1 MDMVKVTIDG
11 KVIDVPKGA
20 TIVAAAKSA
29 GITIP
34 TLCYLHLGGADY
46 KNDCASCRI
55 CVVEVEGRRNL
66 APACA
71 TPVFDGMVVTTNTMK
86 VMQKRKTVLE
96 LMLSDHPKDCL
107 ACSKNGEC
115 ELQDLSMQ
123 FGVREIRFK
132 GKESEYRKDSS
143 PAIIRDMDKCI
154 MCRRCETM
162 CNNIQ
167 TVGALTGV
175 NRGFESVVA
184 TAFEQDLSDSVCTFC
199 GQCVAVCPVGALHEK
214 DHTWQ
219 LVKDLANPKKKVI
232 VQVAPAVRVALGEE
246 FGLAAGTDVEGKM
259 VTALRKLG
267 FDQVFDTNF
276 AADLTI
282 MEEATE
288 LIDRVNKVL
297 AGDKDT
303 KLPILTSCCPAW
315 VKFFEH
321 NYPDM
326 LDVPSSAKS
335 PQQMFGA
342 VAKGIWAKEEGIDR
356 NDLIVVS
363 VMPCLAK
370 KYESSR
376 DEFKVDGNPDVDY
389 SISTRELAKLLKQAN
404 INLPQLEEGTMD
416 NPLGEYTG
424 AGVIFGR
431 TGGVIEAA
439 TRTAYEWITGTS
451 LEDVDFTQLR
461 GMEGIRV
468 AEVSIPGLDEKLGS
482 KFRIGI
488 AHGLGAARE
497 LLDKI
502 RAGEETLHA
511 IEIMACKGGC
521 VGGGGQP
528 YHHGDFNIIKKR
540 TAGIQAIDSN
550 KDIRKSHENPYIK
563 ELYAKHLGKPNSHLA
578 HELLHTKYFPKHK
591 I

>member
-1 MDMVKVTIDG
+1 MEMVKVTIDG
-11 KVIDVPKGA
+11 KVVEVPKSA

-29 GITIP
+29 GINIP
-34 TLCYLHLGGADY
+34 TLCYLNLGGADY

-71 TPVFDGMVVTTNTMK
+71 TPVFEGMVVTTNSMK

-115 ELQDLSMQ
+115 ELQDLAMQ

-132 GKESEYRKDSS
+132 GKESKYRQDSS
-143 PAIIRDMDKCI
+143 PSIIRDMDKCI

-167 TVGALTGV
+167 TVGALSGV
-175 NRGFESVVA
+175 NRGFEAVVA
-184 TAFEQDLSDSVCTFC
+184 TAFEQDLEDSVCTYC
-199 GQCVAVCPVGALHEK
+199 GQCVAVCPVGALHEQ

-246 FGLAAGTDVEGKM
+246 FGLQPGTDVEGKM

-288 LIDRVNKVL
+288 LIDRVNKTL
-297 AGDKDT
+297 AGDT
-303 KLPILTSCCPAW
+303 SVKLPILTSCCPAW

-326 LDVPSSAKS
+326 LDIPSSAKS

-356 NDLIVVS
+356 KDLIVVS

-404 INLPQLEEGTMD
+404 INLPTLEESEMD
-416 NPLGEYTG
+416 NPLGGYTG

-439 TRTAYEWITGTS
+439 TRTAYEWITNTT
-451 LEDVDFTQLR
+451 LENVDFVQLR

-528 YHHGDFNIIKKR
+528 YHHGDFSIIKKR
-540 TAGIQAIDSN
+540 TEGIQAIDSN
-550 KDIRKSHENPYIK
+550 KDIRKSHENPFIK
-563 ELYAKHLGKPNSHLA
+563 DLYEKHLEKPMSHKA
-578 HELLHTKYFPKHK
+578 HKLLHTTYFPKHRV
-591 I
+591 

>member
-1 MDMVKVTIDG
+1 MKLPVLFLGHGNPMNAIEHTVYSESWQRLGKALRAQYGGKIRAILAVSAHWVTRG
-11 KVIDVPKGA
+11 SAVTAMEKPR
-20 TIVAAAKSA
+20 TIHDFGGFPQALFDAQYPAPGSPEVAAEIRALLGEAEVAADLGWGLDHGTWSVVKHLYPEANVPVIQLSIDYTKSPQYHFELAK
-29 GITIP
+29 
-34 TLCYLHLGGADY
+34 
-46 KNDCASCRI
+46 K
-55 CVVEVEGRRNL
+55 
-66 APACA
+66 
-71 TPVFDGMVVTTNTMK
+71 
-86 VMQKRKTVLE
+86 
-96 LMLSDHPKDCL
+96 LSDLRRKGILIIGSGNIVHNLRLVDFPNFNKD
-107 ACSKNGEC
+107 NYGY
-115 ELQDLSMQ
+115 DW
-123 FGVREIRFK
+123 
-132 GKESEYRKDSS
+132 
-143 PAIIRDMDKCI
+143 AIEANEKMKKY
-154 MCRRCETM
+154 
-162 CNNIQ
+162 
-167 TVGALTGV
+167 
-175 NRGFESVVA
+175 
-184 TAFEQDLSDSVCTFC
+184 
-199 GQCVAVCPVGALHEK
+199 LHEK

-246 FGLAAGTDVEGKM
+246 FGLQPGTDVEGKM

-288 LIDRVNKVL
+288 LIDRVNKTL
-297 AGDKDT
+297 AGDT
-303 KLPILTSCCPAW
+303 SVKLPILTSCCPAW

-342 VAKGIWAKEEGIDR
+342 VAKGIWAKEQGLDR
-356 NDLIVVS
+356 KDLIVVS

-389 SISTRELAKLLKQAN
+389 SISTRELAKLIKQAN
-404 INLPQLEEGTMD
+404 INLPTLEKGTMD
-416 NPLGEYTG
+416 NPLGDYTG

-439 TRTAYEWITGTS
+439 TRTAYEWITNTT
-451 LEDVDFTQLR
+451 LENVDFVQLR

-528 YHHGDFNIIKKR
+528 YHHGDFSIIKKR
-540 TAGIQAIDSN
+540 TEGIQAIDSN

>member
-11 KVIDVPKGA
+11 KEVEVLKGT

-71 TPVFDGMVVTTNTMK
+71 TPVFDGMVVTTNSMQ

-96 LMLSDHPKDCL
+96 LLLSDHPKDCL

-123 FGVREIRFK
+123 FGVREVRFK
-132 GKESEYRKDSS
+132 GQESTYRKDYS
-143 PAIIRDMDKCI
+143 PSIIRDMDKCI

-162 CNNIQ
+162 CNEIQ
-167 TVGALTGV
+167 TCGVLSGV
-175 NRGFESVVA
+175 NRGFEAVVA
-184 TAFEQDLSDSVCTFC
+184 TAFEQDLEDSTCTYC

-219 LVKDLANPKKKVI
+219 LVRDLANPKKKVV

-246 FGLAAGTDVEGKM
+246 FGLEAGTDVTGRM
-259 VTALRKLG
+259 VTGLRRLG

-282 MEEATE
+282 MEEASE
-288 LIDRVNKVL
+288 LKDRVEKFL
-297 AGDKDT
+297 AGDKNV

-342 VAKGIWAKEEGIDR
+342 VAKGIWAKEEGISR
-356 NDLIVVS
+356 KDLVVVS

-370 KYESSR
+370 KYEASR
-376 DEFKVDGNPDVDY
+376 DEFKVDDNPDVDY
-389 SISTRELAKLLKQAN
+389 SISTRELARLLKQAN
-404 INLPQLEEGTMD
+404 IELDKLENTTFD
-416 NPLGEYTG
+416 NPLGASTG
-424 AGVIFGR
+424 AADIFGR

-439 TRTAYEWITGTS
+439 TRTAYEWITGET
-451 LEDVDFTQLR
+451 LEKVDFEALR
-461 GMEGIRV
+461 GLEGIRI
-468 AEVSIPGLDEKLGS
+468 AEVSVPGLDEKLGS
-482 KFRIGI
+482 PLRIGI

-502 RAGEETLHA
+502 RAGEEALHA

-521 VGGGGQP
+521 IGGGGQP
-528 YHHGDFNIIKKR
+528 YHNGNFKVIEKR
-540 TAGIQAIDSN
+540 FEGIQAIDTN
-550 KDIRKSHENPYIK
+550 KKLRKSHENPYIK
-563 ELYAKHLGKPNSHLA
+563 ELYEKHLEKPMSHKA
-578 HELLHTKYFPKHK
+578 HDLLHTKYFPKHK
-591 I
+591 V

>member
-11 KVIDVPKGA
+11 KLIEVPKSS

-34 TLCYLHLGGADY
+34 TLCYLHIGGADY

-439 TRTAYEWITGTS
+439 TRTAYEWITNTT
-451 LEDVDFTQLR
+451 LENVDFVQLR

-488 AHGLGAARE
+488 AHGLGSARE

-502 RAGEETLHA
+502 RSGEETLHA

>member
-11 KVIDVPKGA
+11 KLIEVPKSS

-34 TLCYLHLGGADY
+34 TLCYLHIGGADY

-115 ELQDLSMQ
+115 ELQDLAMQ

-132 GKESEYRKDSS
+132 GKESKYRQDSS
-143 PAIIRDMDKCI
+143 PSIIRDMDKCI

-528 YHHGDFNIIKKR
+528 YHHGDFSIIKKR
-540 TAGIQAIDSN
+540 TEGIQAIDSN

>member
-34 TLCYLHLGGADY
+34 TLCYLQLGGAEY

-71 TPVFDGMVVTTNTMK
+71 TPVFDGMVVTTNSMK

-115 ELQDLSMQ
+115 ELQDLAMQ
-123 FGVREIRFK
+123 FGVREVRFK
-132 GKESEYRKDSS
+132 GKESQYRQDSS
-143 PAIIRDMDKCI
+143 PSIIRDMDKCI

-167 TVGALTGV
+167 TVGALSGV
-175 NRGFESVVA
+175 NRGFEAVVA
-184 TAFEQDLSDSVCTFC
+184 TAFEQDLEDSVCTYC
-199 GQCVAVCPVGALHEK
+199 GQCVAVCPVGALHEQ
-214 DHTWQ
+214 DHTWK

-246 FGLAAGTDVEGKM
+246 FGLEAGTDVEGKM

-288 LIDRVNKVL
+288 LIERVNKVL
-297 AGDKDT
+297 AGDKDV

-342 VAKGIWAKEEGIDR
+342 IAKGVWAKEEGIDR
-356 NDLIVVS
+356 KDLIVVS

-404 INLPQLEEGTMD
+404 INLPTLEKSVWD
-416 NPLGEYTG
+416 NPLGESTG
-424 AGVIFGR
+424 AAVIFGR

-451 LEDVDFTQLR
+451 LDNVDFTQLR

-488 AHGLGAARE
+488 AHGLGSARE

-540 TAGIQAIDSN
+540 TAGIQAIDSG